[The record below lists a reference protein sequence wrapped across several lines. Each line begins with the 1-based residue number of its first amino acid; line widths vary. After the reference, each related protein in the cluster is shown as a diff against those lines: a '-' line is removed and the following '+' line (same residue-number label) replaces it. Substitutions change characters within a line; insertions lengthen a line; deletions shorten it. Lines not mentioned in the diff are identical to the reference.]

1 MRKNLLLLLLAMLFA
16 APGLYAQKPKK
27 QLYMPNA
34 PVPGKYKVDP
44 RIDNMSYWRRMASL
58 GLVPVAPDYPAP
70 LGKYNGSKLVGR
82 NIMSEDSPDV
92 PVTTVN
98 STQSENSIFVN
109 PNAPT
114 SVLNSNNST
123 PRPVSGIYGANDFMS
138 EDAGITWGGEV
149 QGAGGE
155 NSGDPATAIGLN
167 GWYYV
172 GYIHSSG
179 GQGVSYS
186 TNQGATWT
194 AVLVAPSPGGWSSLL
209 DKNHMWIDNSPTSPY
224 EGHLYDAWTNFGGSN
239 DAEIEISRST
249 NQGLAWSPA
258 VNISSNVNAGSH
270 NQGVNIQ
277 TGPNGEVYV
286 IWAIYDGFPQDE
298 KAIGMAKSLD
308 GGATWLPAT
317 RVINNIRGIR
327 STTTSKNMRVNGF
340 PTMAVDI
347 SSGSNSGAIY
357 VTWTNIG
364 TPGINTGSDMDIYM
378 AKSTDQGATWG
389 TPIRVNQDPAGLG
402 KQHFFPWIT
411 CDATNGNLSVIYYD
425 DRNVSSTQC
434 EVYVS
439 TSIDGG
445 ETWEDIKVSDVSF
458 TPQPIA
464 GLADGYFG
472 DYLGIHSHGR
482 WVYPVWTDN
491 RTGSAMTY
499 VSPFQSGPPPNQ
511 PWLVYQSHN
520 VNDEAGNNNGL
531 LDFGETVKFDVTMEN
546 IGDQPSSAVMT
557 TLSTES
563 TYIEIT
569 DASEEFGDF
578 EVAQIKAFPQA
589 FELSVSPNIPDGEI
603 ITFTLT
609 SVDAAD
615 STFINNFNVEAH
627 APALQAG
634 SLIINDETGNNNGR
648 LDPGETVTVSILTS
662 NPGDYIANEVIGQLS
677 AASPF
682 VSITNNQFTIG
693 DLGPGNLNA
702 VMIEFELTI
711 DPLTPVGYST
721 ALNFT
726 LTSSLLSINKQYN
739 VQVGLIV
746 EDWET
751 GGESFEWQFP
761 GLSPWAITTAQAYEG
776 NSSVASGNI
785 GNSQSTEI
793 SVPYEVMNNDTISFY
808 VKVSSE
814 QSYDFLKFYIDNTMR
829 GQWSGD
835 VNWQKAKFAVD
846 AGEHTFKWTY
856 SKDVSTIGGS
866 DKAWV
871 DFIVFPAPLQII
883 SFAGMDD
890 SICGMNAYLLDGI
903 AANYDSTLWSSSG
916 DGTFEDETSL
926 STFYTPGMSD
936 LETGNVELT
945 LTAIGADDNSMTDA
959 MTLIIGRQASVIAGD
974 FASICEGEV
983 FQLNGIGEN
992 YVTINWTS
1000 SGDGAFSDANVL
1012 NPVYTPG
1019 EQDLITGSV
1028 QLILNGTSSAP
1039 CMDVFS
1045 EMTLSIIPLA
1055 TATMTGDTAIC
1066 IGASVPVMINLT
1078 GTAPWN
1084 LDVEGYGPITAT
1096 ENPVEFTVSP
1106 TETQTYQLLSV
1117 VDANGCTGMVEGSYT
1132 VNVNTLPVV
1141 SLVSDTSGCYNHV
1154 ITLMAETEGQ
1164 VDYLW
1169 TPGNYTSQS
1178 INVDTTGVGGG
1189 THTWTVVV
1197 TDENNCTSSATSN
1210 VNFYDCTGIDE
1221 PGNNAAQIYP
1231 NPSNGA
1237 FTIRFAKA
1245 TSKTVNLSITDASG
1259 NEVYQLNNATP
1270 GNKELNVRVP
1280 GLAAGVYMVKISE
1293 DNKISSLRLVIK

>member
-1 MRKNLLLLLLAMLFA
+1 MRKNLLLLLLAILFA
-16 APGLYAQKPKK
+16 TPGLYAQKPKK
-27 QLYMPNA
+27 QMYMPNA

-70 LGKYNGSKLVGR
+70 LGKYNGSKLIGK
-82 NIMSEDSPDV
+82 NIMTEDSPDV

-98 STQSENSIFVN
+98 STQSENSVFVN

-114 SVLNSNNST
+114 SLLNSNNST
-123 PRPVSGIYGANDFMS
+123 PNPVAGIYGANDFMS
-138 EDAGITWGGEV
+138 EDSGTTWGGEV

-186 TNQGATWT
+186 TDQGNTWT
-194 AVLVAPSPGGWSSLL
+194 PVLVAPSPGGFSSLL

-224 EGHLYDAWTNFGGSN
+224 EGNLYDAWTNFGGDN
-239 DAEIEISRST
+239 DADIEISRST
-249 NQGLAWSPA
+249 NQGLAWSSA
-258 VNISSNVNAGSH
+258 VNISSAVNAGSH
-270 NQGVNIQ
+270 NQGVNLQ
-277 TGPNGEVYV
+277 TGPNGEVYA

-298 KAIGMAKSLD
+298 KAIGMARSLD
-308 GGATWLPAT
+308 GGATWLPSE
-317 RVINNIRGIR
+317 RIINNIRGIR

-347 SSGSNSGAIY
+347 SNGSNSGAIY
-357 VTWTNIG
+357 VAWTNIG
-364 TPGINTGSDMDIYM
+364 TPGINTGNDMDIYV
-378 AKSTDQGATWG
+378 AKSTDQGVSWG
-389 TPIRVNQDPAGLG
+389 TPVRVNQDPAGLG

-439 TSIDGG
+439 NSIDGG

-458 TPQPIA
+458 TPQPIS
-464 GLADGYFG
+464 GLADDYFG
-472 DYLGIHSHGR
+472 DYLAIHSHGR
-482 WVYPVWTDN
+482 WVYPIWTDN

-499 VSPFQSGPPPNQ
+499 VSAFQSGPPPNQ
-511 PWLVYQSHN
+511 PWLVYQSHS
-520 VNDEAGNNNGL
+520 VSDEAGNNNGL
-531 LDFGETVKFDVTMEN
+531 LDFGETVKFNITIEN

-569 DASEEFGDF
+569 DATASFGDF
-578 EVAQIKAFPQA
+578 EVAEIKAFEQV
-589 FELSVSPNIPDGEI
+589 FELNVTQNIPDGEI

-609 SVDAAD
+609 SIDAAD
-615 STFINNFNVEAH
+615 STFVNNFNVEAH

-634 SLIINDETGNNNGR
+634 SLVINDAAGNNNGR

-662 NPGDYIANEVIGQLS
+662 NPGDYIAHEVTGLLS

-682 VSITNNQFTIG
+682 ISISNSQVVIG
-693 DLGPGNLNA
+693 DLAPGMLNA
-702 VMIEFELTI
+702 ITTEFELTV
-711 DPLTPVGYST
+711 DPLTPIGYST
-721 ALNFT
+721 ILNYT
-726 LTSSLLSINKQYN
+726 LTSTLISQIKSYN

-751 GGESFEWQFP
+751 GGESFDWQFP
-761 GLSPWAITTAQAYEG
+761 GLAPWTITTDQAYEG
-776 NSSVASGNI
+776 NSSVVSGTI
-785 GNSQSTEI
+785 GNSQSTEMT
-793 SVPYEVMNNDTISFY
+793 VPYEVMSNDTISFY
-808 VKVSSE
+808 LKVSSE
-814 QSYDFLKFYIDNTMR
+814 EDYDYLKFYVDNTLR
-829 GQWSGD
+829 GQWSGE
-835 VNWQKAKFAVD
+835 VNWQLAKYAVD

-856 SKDVSTIGGS
+856 SKDVGVVGGS

-871 DFIVFPAPLQII
+871 DFIIFPAPVQII

-890 SICGMNAYLLDGI
+890 SICGMNAYLLDGV
-903 AANYDSTLWSSSG
+903 AANYESTLWTSSG
-916 DGTFEDETSL
+916 DGTFEDASAL
-926 STFYTPGMSD
+926 STFYTPGMTD

-945 LTAIGADDNSMTDA
+945 LTALGADDNSMTDS
-959 MTLIIGRQASVIAGD
+959 MTLTIGKQASAIAGNP
-974 FASICEGEV
+974 ASICEGEE
-983 FQLNGIGEN
+983 FQLEGAGEN
-992 YVTINWTS
+992 YLSISWSS
-1000 SGDGAFSDANVL
+1000 SGDGNFSDATIL

-1019 EQDLITGSV
+1019 EQDLLSGTV
-1028 QLILNGTSSAP
+1028 QLMITATSSAP
-1039 CMDVFS
+1039 CVDVSS
-1045 EMTLSIIPLA
+1045 ELTLTILPRA
-1055 TATMTGDTAIC
+1055 TAAISGDTSIC

-1084 LDVEGYGPITAT
+1084 LEVEGYGPITAT
-1096 ENPVEFTVSP
+1096 ENPVEFIVTP

-1117 VDANGCTGMVEGSYT
+1117 VDANGCDGIVEGSYT
-1132 VNVNTLPVV
+1132 VTVNALPVV

-1154 ITLMAETEGQ
+1154 ITLVAETEGA
-1164 VDYLW
+1164 VNYLW

-1178 INVDTTGVGGG
+1178 INVDTTGFGGG
-1189 THTWTVVV
+1189 THSWTVVV
-1197 TDENNCTSSATSN
+1197 TDENNCTSSATST

-1221 PGNNAAQIYP
+1221 PGINAAEIYP

-1245 TSKTVNLSITDASG
+1245 TSKTVNLTIADAAG

-1270 GNKELNVRVP
+1270 GNKELKVRVP
-1280 GLAAGVYMVKISE
+1280 GLAAGIYMVKITD
-1293 DNKISSLRLVIK
+1293 DNKISSLRLIIK